1 MTVQIGRTPWPIC
14 AYDWRANVAAIR
26 GVGLNACLQ
35 LVPFMTHKGILRRWK
50 FTGLVALC
58 ALPVF
63 VAPLVHF
70 LAAAPYGSTVFLW
83 LELPLFL
90 AFSLALGGMVVSLVL
105 LINRRFRPVAIR
117 TLIAAVILSA
127 AVLMGIQWGWH
138 IRMTAFHRLAE
149 RSAPLIQAI
158 RAYESQHGSPPRDL
172 AALVPGFLPSIP
184 GTGMAAYPEYG
195 YFVSQD
201 LSEKEGNP
209 WVIIINTP
217 RGGINF
223 DEFMYFPL
231 QNYPTKGYGGSLQR
245 IRDWAYLHE

>member
-1 MTVQIGRTPWPIC
+1 MALKRLLH
-14 AYDWRANVAAIR
+14 R
-26 GVGLNACLQ
+26 GTFAGL
-35 LVPFMTHKGILRRWK
+35 I
-50 FTGLVALC
+50 ALC

-63 VAPLVHF
+63 VAPLVH
-70 LAAAPYGSTVFLW
+70 LLVVAPYGSTVFLL

-90 AFSLALGGMVVSLVL
+90 AFSLALGGVVVSLVL
-105 LINRRFRPVAIR
+105 LMNRRFRPVGIR
-117 TLIAAVILSA
+117 SLIAAVILLV
-127 AVLMGIQWGWH
+127 AVLLGIQWGWH
-138 IRMTAFHRLAE
+138 LRMTAFHRLAE

-158 RAYESQHGSPPRDL
+158 RAYETQHGSPPRDL

-195 YFVSQD
+195 YVVPQD

-217 RGGINF
+217 SGGLNF

-231 QNYPTKGYGGSLQR
+231 QNYPTEGYGGSLQR